1 MNGRLPLT
9 VVVHVYDRGRGRGG
23 EMGDILSH
31 PSGLQSI
38 ISSANSDK
46 EVAQPHRLVRIQR
59 PFAISVGSCKGRC

>member
-1 MNGRLPLT
+1 
-9 VVVHVYDRGRGRGG
+9 
-23 EMGDILSH
+23 MGDILSH

-59 PFAISVGSCKGRC
+59 PLAISVGSCKGRC